1 MSKNKF
7 LKNNLIVVSS
17 SVIGGLLGFLFHFMV
32 SRRLSVGEYGELQ
45 SIVSLSMLFGVFFS
59 AFSYFTIKNSAV
71 FALHND
77 REGQARFLVFMKKK
91 FRRTILAF
99 SVFFILLLPI
109 IKNFLHLHDY
119 WGVAI
124 AGLSIIISF
133 YAALYSNSL
142 QGWSDFLGISTIGIA
157 VVVAKLIS
165 GWVLASFFPNA
176 SAVAG
181 SLLFAAAAGWLMARA
196 YFWKKWKD
204 ERSLVPDGRWREKYF
219 SGVNFRKSFI
229 KILIFS
235 FGMAAI
241 GSADI
246 IFIKSAASAQLAGYY
261 AALSVLGKVIFSL
274 NLAVVSVLFP
284 DACADGYLGKP
295 IRLKSILGSYA
306 LIFLISFPSV
316 ATFYFL
322 PDFFVGTMFGPS
334 YLDVASNLWLFGL
347 MACALSL
354 LTLESKMALARHDF
368 KSSFLLILT
377 VIFLGIGIAIAHSGI
392 RETIIS
398 VSLAF
403 LLGWLMMLALNF
415 FHRLRH
421 AAAGK

>member
-1 MSKNKF
+1 MTHNKF
-7 LKNNLIVVSS
+7 LKNNLVVIFS
-17 SVIGGLLGFLFHFMV
+17 SVIGGILGFIFHFVV
-32 SRRLSVGEYGELQ
+32 SRRLSISEYGELQ
-45 SIVSLSMLFGVFFS
+45 SLVSLSVIFGVFFS
-59 AFSYFTIKNSAV
+59 AFSYFTVKNSAV

-77 REGQARFLVFMKKK
+77 REGQARFLIFVKQK

-99 SVFFILLLPI
+99 SLVFILLLPL
-109 IKNFLHLHDY
+109 IKNLLHLHDY

-124 AGLSIIISF
+124 AGFSIIISF

-142 QGWSDFLGISTIGIA
+142 QGWSDFFGLSSIGVT
-157 VVVAKLIS
+157 VVVAKLVS

-181 SLLFAAAAGWLMARA
+181 SLLFAAVTGWLMARA

-204 ERSLVPDGRWREKYF
+204 EKSLVPDGSWREKYF

-241 GSADI
+241 SSADI
-246 IFIKSAASAQLAGYY
+246 IFIKSVASAQLAGYY

-295 IRLKSILGSYA
+295 IKLQSILGSYS

-316 ATFYFL
+316 VAFYLF
-322 PDFFVGTMFGPS
+322 PDFFVGIMFGRS

-377 VIFLGIGIAIAHSGI
+377 VIFLGFGITIAHSGI

-398 VSLAF
+398 VLLAF
-403 LLGWLMMLALNF
+403 LVGWLMMLALNF

-421 AAAGK
+421 ATAGK